1 MSNLAMSILYEVINS
16 QPGVL
21 AERVFAPWIDMEASL
36 RKNNIPLFSLETKHP
51 IKDFDIIGFSLGYEL
66 NYTNVLNILDL
77 GQIPVSTTQRG
88 DKYPLVIAGGSCTSN
103 PEPMANFI
111 DLFVIGDGEEIILEL
126 LEIAREHQHERQKL
140 LQQSAMVPG
149 VYIPSLYRVDYGS
162 GRTAPSLSPLIPE
175 AKAKITRRIVAKLP
189 PPVTSPIVPYIN
201 VIHDRGVIEIQR
213 GCTQGC
219 RFCQA
224 GSIYRPVRERPP
236 EEITTAV
243 DELSQHCGYREMSLL
258 SLSSGDHSHIAEIIA
273 TLAHRYHNDNLSL
286 SLPSLRLDADA
297 AHLLDLLPPQRKTSL
312 TFAPEAGSDRLR
324 RVIYKNISE
333 EQVLQTLD
341 AVLKKGWTKIKLY
354 FMVGLPSETM
364 DDIDGIVY
372 LIDKIRRLHG
382 RIRLQVGASILI
394 PKPHTPCQ
402 WVAQETSDTL
412 HSKYGILIKELHRR
426 RVNFS
431 WADPHVSQIE
441 AALSRGDRR
450 IGEVIYH
457 AWKSGCR
464 FDAWHE
470 LFNYDKWL
478 EAFEHAGL
486 PPSLYANREVALDEP
501 LPWSHI
507 DTGITPSFLKRE
519 YHRMWQEEETPDC
532 KFGTCNICGLQ
543 QWHDSCHKKY
553 LNRIQTRGGIY
564 PSEPLP

>member
-1 MSNLAMSILYEVINS
+1 MSILYEVINS
-16 QPGVL
+16 QPSVL

-77 GQIPVSTTQRG
+77 GQIPVSTSQRG
-88 DKYPLVIAGGSCTSN
+88 EKYPLVIAGGSCTCN

-149 VYIPSLYRVDYGS
+149 VYIPSLYRVDYS
-162 GRTAPSLSPLIPE
+162 SSRTTPSLSPLIPE
-175 AKAKITRRIVAKLP
+175 AKARITRRIVATLP

-213 GCTQGC
+213 GCTHGC

-258 SLSSGDHSHIAEIIA
+258 SLSSGDHSRIAEIIA
-273 TLAHRYHNDNLSL
+273 TLARRYHNDNLSL
-286 SLPSLRLDADA
+286 SLPSLRLDADV
-297 AHLLDLLPPQRKTSL
+297 AHLLDLLPPQRRTGL

-324 RVIYKNISE
+324 RVINKNISE
-333 EQVLQTLD
+333 EQILQTLD

-364 DDIDGIVY
+364 DDIDGIVH
-372 LIDKIRRLHG
+372 LIDKIRHLHG
-382 RIRLQVGASILI
+382 RVRLQVGASILI

-412 HSKYGILIKELHRR
+412 HAKYGILIKELHRR

-431 WADPHVSQIE
+431 WAAPHVSQIE

-470 LFNYDKWL
+470 LFDYDKWL
-478 EAFEHAGL
+478 EAFEYVGL
-486 PPSLYANREVALDEP
+486 SPSLYANRGLALDEP

-519 YHRMWQEEETPDC
+519 YHKMWQGEETPDC
-532 KFGTCNICGLQ
+532 KFGICNICGLQ
-543 QWHDSCHKKY
+543 QWQDSCHKKY
-553 LNRIQTRGGIY
+553 LNRIQTRGGICS
-564 PSEPLP
+564 SEPLS